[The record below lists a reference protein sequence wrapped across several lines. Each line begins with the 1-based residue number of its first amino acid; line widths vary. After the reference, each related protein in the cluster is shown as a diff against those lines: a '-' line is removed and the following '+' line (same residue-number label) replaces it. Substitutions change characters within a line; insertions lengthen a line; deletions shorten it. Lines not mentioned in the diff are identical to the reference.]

1 MVRGDNEK
9 MERMWWRDDDKMEQ
23 ICQRW
28 WNEGEKLNEYADSEE
43 KYDDDEDCF
52 ADILE
57 LFSNLPQ
64 FKLFQETQTNILK
77 LFSICPNFC
86 IFVHSD

>member
-1 MVRGDNEK
+1 MK
-9 MERMWWRDDDKMEQ
+9 K
-23 ICQRW
+23 
-28 WNEGEKLNEYADSEE
+28 WNECGDVTMTKWNKYANDDEMKVKKLNEYADSEE